1 MGACSAVLDAIAAFW
16 DYLAS
21 VQPLPLAIAIGC
33 HIAKTMCTSRAWRNV
48 LAAAYPDDAR
58 PLALRSTRAYIAGV
72 GVNAI
77 FPARA
82 GDVVR
87 LTMAHRAV
95 KGATYT
101 TLVSSSLVLA
111 IVDVACALALF
122 AWAMTQGVLPSFD
135 VLPSLPSFD
144 FAWFLEHDQVGADR
158 AARASCSASSRSRS
172 GSASNVAEFQR
183 ARRPGVHG
191 RPHARSA
198 GSARS
203 SLWQLADWALRLA
216 TIWFMLDA
224 FGIDQSLRNVLL
236 VQASQSL
243 ATLVPVSPG
252 GVGTEQA
259 FLVYTL
265 RGQAPRSALLAFSVG
280 MRLTLTAVNVVL
292 GFTAILLTLR
302 TLRFR
307 SLPRPADGR
316 GRWQARTSPARR
328 CGGAGRRP
336 TGRSSPA
343 AREPPRAPPATRR
356 GSGRP
361 SRSAAGSPAAATAR
375 CRRACRRSTRTRA
388 CRASAGDG

>member
-1 MGACSAVLDAIAAFW
+1 MRTVLDAVAAFW

-48 LAAAYPDDAR
+48 LAAAYPEAR
-58 PLALRSTRAYIAGV
+58 VSWPSIYAAYIAGV

-111 IVDVACALALF
+111 IVDAACALALF
-122 AWAMTQGVLPSFD
+122 VWALTQGVFPSLD
-135 VLPSLPSFD
+135 ALPSLPSFD
-144 FAWFLEHDQVGADR
+144 FAWFLDHEQISQVLLVVAVFGLIAL
-158 AARASCSASSRSRS
+158 AIWIRSQRRR
-172 GSASNVAEFQR
+172 VPR
-183 ARRPGVHG
+183 ARRPGVHRRST
-191 RPHARSA
+191 RPARWL
-198 GSARS
+198 RTVVV
-203 SLWQLADWALRLA
+203 WQLADWALRLT

-265 RGQAPRSALLAFSVG
+265 RGQAARSALLAFSVG
-280 MRLTLTAVNVVL
+280 MKLTLTAVNVLL
-292 GFTAILLTLR
+292 GFAAILLTLR
-302 TLRFR
+302 GR
-307 SLPRPADGR
+307 SASGKARPTRPAI
-316 GRWQARTSPARR
+316 
-328 CGGAGRRP
+328 
-336 TGRSSPA
+336 
-343 AREPPRAPPATRR
+343 RAPAE
-356 GSGRP
+356 
-361 SRSAAGSPAAATAR
+361 RSQDVAGPPVRWSWPNTVRAVFAGSPGTASSSSCDGGEEAVGRAEVLQDRAAPGRPDAVQRVEDRLEGPRVALL
-375 CRRACRRSTRTRA
+375 
-388 CRASAGDG
+388 AGGA

>member
-1 MGACSAVLDAIAAFW
+1 VRTVLDAIAAFW

-48 LAAAYPDDAR
+48 LVAAYPEERVSWPRIYA
-58 PLALRSTRAYIAGV
+58 AYIAGV

-87 LTMAHRAV
+87 LTLAHRAV

-101 TLVSSSLVLA
+101 TLVSSSVVLA
-111 IVDVACALALF
+111 IVDAACALALF
-122 AWAMTQGVLPSFD
+122 AWAMTQGVFPSIHA
-135 VLPSLPSFD
+135 LPSLPSFD
-144 FAWFLEHDQVGADR
+144 FAWFLDHPQVSQVLLVIAVFGLIALAIWVR
-158 AARASCSASSRSRS
+158 
-172 GSASNVAEFQR
+172 SNVDEFRERVGR
-183 ARRPGVHG
+183 AFAILRTP
-191 RPHARSA
+191 ARWL
-198 GSARS
+198 RTVVV
-203 SLWQLADWALRLA
+203 WQLADWALRLT

-265 RGQAPRSALLAFSVG
+265 RGQAARSALLAFSVG
-280 MRLTLTAVNVVL
+280 MKLTLTAVNVIL

-307 SLPRPADGR
+307 RLPD
-316 GRWQARTSPARR
+316 
-328 CGGAGRRP
+328 
-336 TGRSSPA
+336 PA
-343 AREPPRAPPATRR
+343 ADQ
-356 GSGRP
+356 S
-361 SRSAAGSPAAATAR
+361 SV
-375 CRRACRRSTRTRA
+375 
-388 CRASAGDG
+388 

>member
-1 MGACSAVLDAIAAFW
+1 VPTVLDAVAAFW
-16 DYLAS
+16 DYLAA

-48 LAAAYPDDAR
+48 LAAAYPE
-58 PLALRSTRAYIAGV
+58 TRVRWLSIYAAYIAGV

-87 LTMAHRAV
+87 LTLAHRAV
-95 KGATYT
+95 KGSTYT

-111 IVDVACALALF
+111 IVDALCALSLF
-122 AWAMTQGVLPSFD
+122 AWAVSQGVLPSLD

-144 FAWFLEHDQVGADR
+144 FRWLFEHQFVGELVLLAVVFGLITLVVWV
-158 AARASCSASSRSRS
+158 SSH
-172 GSASNVAEFQR
+172 VAEFKQR
-183 ARRPGVHG
+183 VRQAFTVVRTPARWLRTVVV
-191 RPHARSA
+191 
-198 GSARS
+198 
-203 SLWQLADWALRLA
+203 WQLADWGLRLT

-224 FGIDQSLRNVLL
+224 FGIHQSPRNVLL

-265 RGQAPRSALLAFSVG
+265 RGQAARSALLAFSVG
-280 MRLTLTAVNVVL
+280 MKLTLTAVNVVL

-307 SLPRPADGR
+307 GVARPAEGSE
-316 GRWQARTSPARR
+316 SP
-328 CGGAGRRP
+328 
-336 TGRSSPA
+336 
-343 AREPPRAPPATRR
+343 
-356 GSGRP
+356 
-361 SRSAAGSPAAATAR
+361 
-375 CRRACRRSTRTRA
+375 
-388 CRASAGDG
+388 

>member
-1 MGACSAVLDAIAAFW
+1 MRTVLDAIAAFW

-21 VQPLPLAIAIGC
+21 VRPLPLAIAIGC

-48 LAAAYPDDAR
+48 LAAAYPEERVSWPRIYA
-58 PLALRSTRAYIAGV
+58 AYIAGV

-101 TLVSSSLVLA
+101 TLVSSSVVLA
-111 IVDVACALALF
+111 IVDAACALALF
-122 AWAMTQGVLPSFD
+122 AWAMTQGVFPSLHA
-135 VLPSLPSFD
+135 LPSLPSFD
-144 FAWFLEHDQVGADR
+144 FAWFLDHPQVSQVLLVVVVFALI
-158 AARASCSASSRSRS
+158 ALAVWAR
-172 GSASNVAEFQR
+172 SNVEQFRERVGR
-183 ARRPGVHG
+183 AFAVLHTP
-191 RPHARSA
+191 ARWL
-198 GSARS
+198 RTVVV
-203 SLWQLADWALRLA
+203 WQLADWGLRLA

-259 FLVYTL
+259 LLVYTL

-280 MRLTLTAVNVVL
+280 MKLTLTAVNVIL
-292 GFTAILLTLR
+292 GFAAILLTLR

-307 SLPRPADGR
+307 QLPDPAADG
-316 GRWQARTSPARR
+316 GP
-328 CGGAGRRP
+328 G
-336 TGRSSPA
+336 
-343 AREPPRAPPATRR
+343 
-356 GSGRP
+356 
-361 SRSAAGSPAAATAR
+361 
-375 CRRACRRSTRTRA
+375 
-388 CRASAGDG
+388 

>member
-1 MGACSAVLDAIAAFW
+1 MR
-16 DYLAS
+16 
-21 VQPLPLAIAIGC
+21 PLPLAIAIGC

-48 LAAAYPDDAR
+48 LAAAYPEERVSWPAIY
-58 PLALRSTRAYIAGV
+58 AAYIAGV

-111 IVDVACALALF
+111 IVDSACAVAALR
-122 AWAMTQGVLPSFD
+122 L
-135 VLPSLPSFD
+135 
-144 FAWFLEHDQVGADR
+144 GADAGRLPELRR
-158 AARASCSASSRSRS
+158 APVAAELRLRLVPRPRAGLADPARDRRLRRSSRSRS
-172 GSASNVAEFQR
+172 GSGRNVEEFR
-183 ARRPGVHG
+183 EPRRPGLH
-191 RPHARSA
+191 RPPHARPA
-198 GSARS
+198 GCARWS
-203 SLWQLADWALRLA
+203 SGSSPTGALRLT
-216 TIWFMLDA
+216 TIWFMLAA

-292 GFTAILLTLR
+292 GFTAILLTFR
-302 TLRFR
+302 TVRFR
-307 SLPRPADGR
+307 KATTEAGQPA
-316 GRWQARTSPARR
+316 P
-328 CGGAGRRP
+328 
-336 TGRSSPA
+336 
-343 AREPPRAPPATRR
+343 
-356 GSGRP
+356 
-361 SRSAAGSPAAATAR
+361 
-375 CRRACRRSTRTRA
+375 
-388 CRASAGDG
+388 

>member
-1 MGACSAVLDAIAAFW
+1 VRTVLDAIAAFW

-48 LAAAYPDDAR
+48 LVAAYPEERVSWPRIYA
-58 PLALRSTRAYIAGV
+58 AYIAGV

-87 LTMAHRAV
+87 LTLAHRAV

-101 TLVSSSLVLA
+101 TLVSSSVVLA
-111 IVDVACALALF
+111 IVDAACALALF
-122 AWAMTQGVLPSFD
+122 AWAMTQGVFPSIHA
-135 VLPSLPSFD
+135 LPSLPSFD
-144 FAWFLEHDQVGADR
+144 FAWFLDHSQVSQVLLVIAVFGLIALAIWVR
-158 AARASCSASSRSRS
+158 
-172 GSASNVAEFQR
+172 SNVDEFRERVGR
-183 ARRPGVHG
+183 AFAILRTP
-191 RPHARSA
+191 ARWL
-198 GSARS
+198 RTVVV
-203 SLWQLADWALRLA
+203 WQLADWALRLT

-265 RGQAPRSALLAFSVG
+265 RGQAARSALLAFSVG
-280 MRLTLTAVNVVL
+280 MKLTLTAVNVIL

-307 SLPRPADGR
+307 RLPD
-316 GRWQARTSPARR
+316 
-328 CGGAGRRP
+328 
-336 TGRSSPA
+336 PA
-343 AREPPRAPPATRR
+343 ADQ
-356 GSGRP
+356 
-361 SRSAAGSPAAATAR
+361 SPV
-375 CRRACRRSTRTRA
+375 
-388 CRASAGDG
+388 